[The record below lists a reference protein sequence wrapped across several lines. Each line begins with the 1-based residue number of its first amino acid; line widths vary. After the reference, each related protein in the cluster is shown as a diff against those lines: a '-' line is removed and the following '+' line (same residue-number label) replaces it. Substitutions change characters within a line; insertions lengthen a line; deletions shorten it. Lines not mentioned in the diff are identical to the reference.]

1 MKKLMLILTVVML
14 LFGCKK
20 DNENDISI
28 TIDIQ
33 DSIFYNG
40 VKTEISASTNKQVES
55 IEFYVDSKSIGSI
68 SQPDYKIEYTPENLK
83 GGTHVIKCIALSS
96 NGSTS
101 TKEKSINCIL
111 RLGDN
116 FEGGNIFYFDNTNIH
131 GLISSNEDFKTNGEY
146 EQLTKFEYGCYNKL
160 IEANSDNGKLNT
172 LKMADSSTNQNEI
185 GYYFKNELIYNG
197 YSDWYIPS
205 EYELNLLKEN
215 IKYVNG
221 FIYDQENSLNNYY
234 WTSTESYLYN
244 ARALNMFVLGTNV
257 QSKLKNIKVRLI
269 RKF

>member
-1 MKKLMLILTVVML
+1 MKKILMILVAAML
-14 LFGCKK
+14 LVGCKK
-20 DNENDISI
+20 ETNNISI
-28 TIDIQ
+28 TINIK
-33 DSIFYNG
+33 DSILYNG
-40 VKTEISASTNKQVES
+40 VKTEISASTNEIVES
-55 IEFYVDSKSIGSI
+55 VTFYIDGKSIGSI
-68 SQPDYKIEYTPENLK
+68 SQPDYIIEYTPENLK
-83 GGTHVIKCIALSS
+83 AGKHIVKCIALSS

-101 TKEKSINCIL
+101 IKEISINCVL

-116 FEGGNIFYFDNTNIH
+116 FEGGNIFYIDNTGIH
-131 GLISSNEDFKTNGEY
+131 GLISSNEDFKTNSNNGE
-146 EQLTKFEYGCYNKL
+146 LTKFEYGCYNKH
-160 IEANSDNGKLNT
+160 IDAKSDDGKLNT
-172 LKMADSSTNQNEI
+172 LKMAENSSSPNEI
-185 GYYFKNELIYNG
+185 GYYFKDGCNYNG